1 MAATFAGRGL
11 DDPGVSK
18 PIKFN
23 LSSGVKP
30 CHKTEVVIFLPDS
43 MSDAEAI
50 HWIETH
56 GRGFAALDAYL
67 EPTQRFDELLI
78 GERSFSA

>member
-1 MAATFAGRGL
+1 M
-11 DDPGVSK
+11 SK
-18 PIKFN
+18 PTKFK
-23 LSSGVKP
+23 SASGVKP
-30 CHKTEVVIFLPDS
+30 YHKTEVVIFIPDS

-50 HWIETH
+50 YWIETR
-56 GRGFAALDAYL
+56 GRGFATVEAYL